1 MIKEESKQL
10 KSLWAYI
17 KSNFINGL
25 FIIAMFVLI
34 FSPGAKAFVIKG
46 LMQVG
51 FFRPD
56 TDNKNEKQTTAPDAT
71 FTSESGTAVSLS
83 SLKGKV
89 VFLNFWATWCPPC
102 IAEMPGINELYKS
115 FSSREDIVFIMVDA
129 DGHLGTS
136 QAFMRTHDFDLPLY
150 AANSGTSSGLFTG
163 TLPST
168 IIINKKGNIVF
179 SETGAANYN
188 TKQFRDFINDLC
200 VEK

>member
-1 MIKEESKQL
+1 MTEVSKQS
-10 KSLWAYI
+10 KSLWQYV

-25 FIIAMFVLI
+25 FIIVMLVLI
-34 FSPGAKAFVIKG
+34 FNPNAKAFLIKG

-56 TDNKNEKQTTAPDAT
+56 IDDKNEMQEMAADAV
-71 FTSESGTAVSLS
+71 FKNTSGKAVSLS

-102 IAEMPGINELYKS
+102 IAEMPSINEMYKS
-115 FSSREDIVFIMVDA
+115 FSNRTDIVFIMVDA
-129 DGHLGTS
+129 DSNLNIA
-136 QAFMRTHDFDLPLY
+136 QAFMKAHEYTLPLY
-150 AANSGTSSGLFTG
+150 VANSGTSSDLFTS

-179 SETGAANYN
+179 KETGAANYN
-188 TKQFRDFINDLC
+188 TKQFTDFINHLC
-200 VEK
+200 AEE